1 MPVSDR
7 LARIV
12 AAHWF
17 TTTILA
23 VIVVNA
29 VVLGLDVPGGRRPV
43 RGRRSASSTTSAS

>member
-1 MPVSDR
+1 MSDR

-23 VIVVNA
+23 VIVVA
-29 VVLGLDVPGGRRPV
+29 ELSGARRPGGAGQRAVSP
-43 RGRRSASSTTSAS
+43 AAE